1 MPHTGPL
8 NDIASGAFISADA
21 ATKGYLNDLTGL
33 LVGKS
38 GAAFNYK
45 VARNAAEELRY
56 TWVLQTRNKLNKDIQ
71 AIIERLKQQN
81 IAELQPLIDKLGH
94 QRTLLPGAF
103 SLTALF
109 NTTWDAEMWKTI
121 EASRAQW
128 HSLSE
133 SLWRISDEAQRQA
146 LSLIE
151 AASRQ
156 GIPFNKVKAD
166 LAGLLTEKGAASME
180 YNMRRLWATE
190 LRRNRI
196 VAQQEVW
203 KTIGVVKEVR
213 LSRSSTADITCEK
226 CGQAIGPQPLDE
238 RVVPLE
244 WPDMPPYHPWCQCNT
259 RPVEPTQAQMKAF
272 LDKKYGE
279 HPLGTRG
286 GINIASLL
294 VPKPEP
300 IQKPV
305 THDQLEQAFQ
315 DAHIEDN
322 LRAFDKELGK
332 MAKALNKQ
340 GWIPIKTDNFRLEMH
355 TRLDHMVGQFGSPKW
370 TLTKGGGGSGGG
382 YYLQGHGGKIIID
395 PTKFPNVTGMLDVSI
410 HEYGHYLA
418 NVLDDMSTMRNT
430 WLNGTQLNQA
440 REAIQAAMGQLKDY
454 AFRTMTE
461 KTGGVTGPLQWAKQL
476 LNYGSKAPLPQNVLD
491 LQKAAQQLKG
501 MLDSNAAVGRQFGAG
516 FFDLT
521 GGRLPASGASHAV
534 TYFKRTDYMH
544 WPKTGNV
551 GMVEQETLNE
561 FTTGYLLGNPG
572 QRAVI
577 DYRMYDWVPDLWT
590 AMHRWIDLIL
600 GI

>member
-1 MPHTGPL
+1 MPHIGPL
-8 NDIASGAFISADA
+8 NSLASTAYTGADLAV
-21 ATKGYLNDLTGL
+21 KGYLNDLSAL
-33 LVGKS
+33 LVSKG
-38 GAAFNYK
+38 GAVFNYK

-56 TWVLQTRNKLNKDIQ
+56 TWVLQTGKKLNQDVQ
-71 AIIERLKQQN
+71 AIVDGLKKQN
-81 IAELQPLIDKLGH
+81 MAELQPLIEQIEH

-109 NTTWDAEMWKTI
+109 NTVWDKDIWQAI
-121 EASRAQW
+121 NVSRAQW
-128 HSLSE
+128 HSLSG
-133 SLWRISDEAQRQA
+133 SLWRIADQAQTTA
-146 LSLIE
+146 LALIE
-151 AASRQ
+151 QASRE
-156 GIPFNKVKAD
+156 GLAFNKVKAD
-166 LAGLLTEKGAASME
+166 LEALLTEKGAASME
-180 YNMRRLWATE
+180 YNVRRLWATE

-196 VAQQEVW
+196 VAEQTIW
-203 KTIGVVKEVR
+203 KSVGVVKEVKLYR
-213 LSRSSTADITCEK
+213 AADADLTCQL
-226 CGQAIGPQPLDE
+226 CGNAIGYKAGDE
-238 RVVPLE
+238 RIVPFD
-244 WPDMPPYHPWCQCNT
+244 WPEMPPYHPWCKCNS
-259 RPVEPTQAQMKAF
+259 RPVEPTKKELKTY

-279 HPLGTRG
+279 LPLAQFQGPSILTALLPKGTP
-286 GINIASLL
+286 AQK
-294 VPKPEP
+294 VP
-300 IQKPV
+300 
-305 THDQLEQAFQ
+305 THAEVEQAFQ

-322 LRAFDKELGK
+322 LRDFDKQLDK
-332 MAKALNKQ
+332 MFRALTKQ
-340 GWIPIKTDNFRLEMH
+340 GWLPIQNDNLRLEMH
-355 TRLDHMVGQFGSPKW
+355 SRLDHMVGQFGTPKW
-370 TLTKGGGGSGGG
+370 TLTKGGGGSSGG
-382 YYLQGHGGKIIID
+382 YYWQGHGGEIIID
-395 PTKFPNVTGMLDVSI
+395 PKKFPGVTRMLDVSI

-461 KTGGVTGPLQWAKQL
+461 TIRAPGKMDRLAQQI
-476 LNYGSKAPLPQNVLD
+476 LNYGSKTPLPQNVLD

-516 FFDLT
+516 FWDLT
-521 GGRLPASGASHAV
+521 GGRLPDSGAAHAV

-544 WPKTGNV
+544 WPKTGNI

-577 DYRMYDWVPDLWT
+577 DDRMYDWVPDLWT